1 MRRSSDCTAATA
13 WPHDEQKRAPS
24 ATGVAHEGQSI
35 NLQAYGQSASGRTD
49 PESATTT
56 LAAMKVVLSRWAA
69 WLRTHPWSADVLL
82 AATVLAV
89 SLVGH
94 VTVLEDGVTEPS
106 VWTVLVIV
114 VTCAA
119 IVVRRRW
126 PVAALA
132 VTQVGETI
140 QGVLGVLGTGSV
152 AMLVTAYSV
161 GRYTKDRR
169 LLVAASISSFV
180 LVISVTVG
188 VVVAGVMWQTYL
200 YLLVPHIAAF
210 VFGDAMRKN
219 HERAAHLEVR
229 AERAERDQEALARE
243 QLALERSRIAR
254 ELHDVVAHSVS
265 TMIIH
270 TAGARRSLP
279 AEPDRAIDTLGLVE
293 RTGREAMTEMR
304 LLLGVL
310 RSERH
315 KAELLPQPGLADV
328 MALVAT
334 VPALHVHVVSSALDD
349 TLPPAVSLNA
359 YRVIQESL
367 VNVQRHAGAGTH
379 VVVTVV
385 REPHALSLSVVDDG
399 AGRPAAPPGG
409 SGFGIVGMR
418 ERVGMFGGTLSAG
431 PGEFGGWRVH
441 AEFPLT
447 TDGGAA

>member
-1 MRRSSDCTAATA
+1 
-13 WPHDEQKRAPS
+13 
-24 ATGVAHEGQSI
+24 
-35 NLQAYGQSASGRTD
+35 
-49 PESATTT
+49 
-56 LAAMKVVLSRWAA
+56 MKAVLSRWAA
-69 WLRTHPWSADVLL
+69 WLRTHPRTADLLL
-82 AATVLAV
+82 ATVVLVV

-94 VTVLEDGVTEPS
+94 LTVYDPSITEPS
-106 VWTVLVIV
+106 FWTVALIV
-114 VTCAA
+114 VTGAA
-119 IVVRRRW
+119 IMLRRRW
-126 PVAALA
+126 PIGALA
-132 VTQVGETI
+132 VSQSSETVQALFDI
-140 QGVLGVLGTGSV
+140 IGTGSI
-152 AMLVTAYSV
+152 AMLIAAYSL

-169 LLVAASISSFV
+169 LLVAATVSSLALAASI
-180 LVISVTVG
+180 TVG
-188 VVVAGVMWQTYL
+188 VVVYDVGWQTYL

-210 VFGDAMRKN
+210 VFGDSMRRN
-219 HERAAHLEVR
+219 HERAAQFEVR
-229 AERAERDQEALARE
+229 AERAERDQEAIARE

-293 RTGREAMTEMR
+293 RTGREAMAEMR

-315 KAELLPQPGLADV
+315 QAELLPQPGLADV

-334 VPALHVHVVSSALDD
+334 VPELHVHVVSSALDD
-349 TLPPAVSLNA
+349 PLPPAISLNA

-385 REPHALSLSVVDDG
+385 REPHALTLSVVDDG
-399 AGRPAAPPGG
+399 TGRPVAPAGG

-418 ERVGMFGGTLSAG
+418 ERVSMFGGTLTAG

-447 TDGGAA
+447 SEVAAR